1 MCTLLDARVLAPYVL
16 QCARSRA
23 CAHLGALAWMLCALQ
38 GTRTPGHHMCPYWPM
53 WGTRSKVC
61 APEHVPRRC
70 VRSWACA
77 HLGWACP
84 PGWHAWDAC
93 ARGSALLGMCASGIN
108 TPPWYITSGCELL
121 DAQPWSRFSGRVHP
135 TLFFCRLFQF
145 FNAYR
150 TRYIIF
156 EISLLICDEFRNTLD
171 SFDFG
176 SVIFIAWS
184 FSSYKWIVESFEE
197 P

>member
-1 MCTLLDARVLAPYVL
+1 MCVLAELIPCARLGAYSWDVRATL
-16 QCARSRA
+16 FGVRTRQASLPRHTYMGCARSWTRASWRRTCSNARSRA

-108 TPPWYITSGCELL
+108 TPPLVHHFWVWAPRCAALVALFRACASDALL
-121 DAQPWSRFSGRVHP
+121 LPIVP
-135 TLFFCRLFQF
+135 
-145 FNAYR
+145 
-150 TRYIIF
+150 IF
-156 EISLLICDEFRNTLD
+156 
-171 SFDFG
+171 
-176 SVIFIAWS
+176 
-184 FSSYKWIVESFEE
+184 
-197 P
+197 